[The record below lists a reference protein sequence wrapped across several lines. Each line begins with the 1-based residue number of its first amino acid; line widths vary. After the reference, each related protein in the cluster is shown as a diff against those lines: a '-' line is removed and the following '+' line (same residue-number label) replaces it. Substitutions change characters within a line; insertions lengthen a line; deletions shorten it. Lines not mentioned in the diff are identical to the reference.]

1 VQYWLVKS
9 EPENFSW
16 EDLKASPKQT
26 TSWEGVRNYQAR
38 NNMRDGM
45 KKGDRVLFYH
55 SVVKPQ
61 VIVGIAEVVREA
73 YPDPLA
79 VDPKSDYYDPEC
91 KTKGNRWV
99 TVDLRRVQDID
110 PPITLEEVKQTPG
123 LEQMDLV
130 RKGRLSV
137 QCVTP
142 EEWKILLRLRSLNM
156 K

>member
-1 VQYWLVKS
+1 MQYWLVKS

-38 NNMRDGM
+38 NHMRDGM

-79 VDPKSDYYDPEC
+79 VDPKSDYYDPAC

-137 QCVTP
+137 QCVTT